1 MCVAA
6 AAEAAQVLRN
16 ANCAGTVSLVYSPP
30 APPPP
35 APPSSPP
42 MLCENT
48 CTNPFGID
56 GTQLIDN
63 NHCQDGHE
71 AADGAVCDLGTD
83 CNDCGAREYL
93 PPPST
98 PPPSPFS
105 PSPSS
110 PPPSPPPP
118 SPLPPSPPPASPPP
132 SPQSPP
138 TPPPMLC
145 YDTCSKHA
153 SGPGGAYDKNGY
165 CQDGGDGAT
174 GSSCAYGTDC
184 TDCGPR
190 FMLPPSQPPPESPP
204 PPSPPSCT
212 LSQVEWK
219 DSLRV
224 DASPG
229 QIIKNSG
236 DWGHYGNAYSK
247 STIARSTQVQG
258 VSFKC
263 SSRCW
268 NQCQGGLTSSSV
280 AGVGSSYRVGAKGV
294 RGGIDYRLMCYGSGG
309 GDVYV
314 TGISG
319 PSGTKWT
326 ANDVFE
332 VRVTDNTVTYLKNDL
347 VFHTVAQVP
356 DDKFPMHADFL
367 MASIPGGFTDVKML
381 SCE

>member
-16 ANCAGTVSLVYSPP
+16 ANCTGTVSLVYSPP

-35 APPSSPP
+35 APPASPP

-56 GTQLIDN
+56 GAQLIDN
-63 NHCQDGHE
+63 NHSQDGHE

-110 PPPSPPPP
+110 PPPSSPPP
-118 SPLPPSPPPASPPP
+118 SPLPSSPPPASPPP
-132 SPQSPP
+132 SPSSPP

-145 YDTCSKHA
+145 SDTCSKHA

-165 CQDGGDGAT
+165 CQDGGDRAT

-190 FMLPPSQPPPESPP
+190 FALPPSQPPPVP
-204 PPSPPSCT
+204 PPSPSPPDVITGEVTTVAGGGSAGSDDGVGTSAQFFHPS
-212 LSQVEWK
+212 
-219 DSLRV
+219 
-224 DASPG
+224 
-229 QIIKNSG
+229 
-236 DWGHYGNAYSK
+236 
-247 STIARSTQVQG
+247 G
-258 VSFKC
+258 VSIAPNGAFALVAV
-263 SSRCW
+263 RAW
-268 NQCQGGLTSSSV
+268 PAPHPPLRHPAHARAADPLT
-280 AGVGSSYRVGAKGV
+280 
-294 RGGIDYRLMCYGSGG
+294 LC
-309 GDVYV
+309 
-314 TGISG
+314 
-319 PSGTKWT
+319 
-326 ANDVFE
+326 E
-332 VRVTDNTVTYLKNDL
+332 VVHSTCCCTPR
-347 VFHTVAQVP
+347 
-356 DDKFPMHADFL
+356 
-367 MASIPGGFTDVKML
+367 
-381 SCE
+381 